1 MNSRGIALGNDANA
15 SDGKAS
21 GNDSTPTTR
30 RRRTLPSLP
39 RELDIFGFYLS
50 PKHTLILILLAFVMF
65 GLIGSLIFM
74 GALGVY
80 TYSQRSSQNA
90 GQKSSGNLSRGKSWG
105 GGANIKGV
113 KDLPQDP
120 KGG

>member
-1 MNSRGIALGNDANA
+1 MNSRGITLGNDANA

-21 GNDSTPTTR
+21 GNDSTPTR

-50 PKHTLILILLAFVMF
+50 PKHTLIILLLAVLMF
-65 GLIGSLIFM
+65 GVIGSLIFLA
-74 GALGVY
+74 ALGVY

-90 GQKSSGNLSRGKSWG
+90 GQKSSGNLSRGKGWG